1 MIKSKIVIFIALATF
16 QLGYAQKAAEQISI
30 RLVDAMPNMP
40 TPYKMKDWKKVTAQQ
55 DSLLYDFNAKGPL
68 LPLIWW
74 DDNKVNVPIRSFG
87 IPSYVGASRNMN
99 KQSSYESLP
108 VIGSVLGAS
117 LVGIDKS
124 NYNGIDFVSMCR
136 QFYNTKNGEN
146 LVMNSVDRK
155 TGETFWYDIF
165 PGMAFNML
173 VDQYPKKKEIADIM
187 KLNADK
193 WIVCIN
199 RLSKEKKY
207 PDFNFTA
214 FDFKTNKGVYN
225 GVWHE
230 PDAAAGLAWL
240 EFTAWKKWGDASY
253 LQASKSCMDYLQ
265 NRPEKE
271 GAYYEIMMP
280 YGAYMAVRMNAELGT
295 KYDEIKLLNWCF
307 DGQNSDRNGWGVMA
321 EKWGQYDVDG
331 LVGQKKEEQYAFAMN
346 TFSQAAALV
355 PIVKYN
361 PSYSKTIGK
370 WILNLSN
377 SSRLFY
383 SDEHPKN
390 RQTSAVWQGDPNHVI
405 CYEGLRKDLD
415 HGNGF
420 EVYKDVLANEG
431 PYALGDQMKQYSS
444 ATDLC
449 PYGSA
454 WVGMLA
460 SIVDT
465 TNVEGILKI
474 NCNATDFFSSRA
486 LPTFLFYNPYKEIK
500 NVSFNVGNS
509 SVNIYDSVSKK
520 YIGRKV
526 IGNFNFKL
534 NANTAM
540 TLIIVPSEIKTS
552 MKNKTLIAGTNIID
566 YHY

>member
-1 MIKSKIVIFIALATF
+1 MA
-16 QLGYAQKAAEQISI
+16 QLGQAQKAVEQNPI
-30 RLVDAMPNMP
+30 RLVEAMPNMP
-40 TPYKMKDWKKVTAQQ
+40 APYKMKDWKKVAIQQ
-55 DSLLYDFNAKGPL
+55 DSLLYDFNAKGTF

-74 DDNKVNVPIRSFG
+74 DDNKVNYPIRSFG
-87 IPSYVGASRNMN
+87 IPSYVGASRNN
-99 KQSSYESLP
+99 DKQSSYESLP
-108 VIGSVLGAS
+108 VLGSVLGAS
-117 LVGIDKS
+117 LIGIDKS
-124 NYNGIDFVSMCR
+124 NYNGIDFVSMCK

-155 TGETFWYDIF
+155 AGETFWYDIF

-173 VDQYPKKKEIADIM
+173 VDQYPENKEIAEIM
-187 KLNADK
+187 KLNANH
-193 WIVCIN
+193 WIEAIN
-199 RLSKEKKY
+199 GLSKGREY

-214 FDFKTNKGVYN
+214 YNFKSGLGVYN

-240 EFTAWKKWGDASY
+240 EFTAWKKWGDDSY
-253 LQASKSCMDYLQ
+253 LNASKSCMDYLQ
-265 NRPEKE
+265 NRPAKE

-295 KYDEIKLLNWCF
+295 KYDELKLLNWCF
-307 DGQNSDRNGWGVMA
+307 DGQNTDRNGWGVMA

-361 PSYSKTIGK
+361 PSYSRAIGK
-370 WILNLSN
+370 WMLNLAN
-377 SSRLFY
+377 ASRLFY
-383 SDEHPKN
+383 ADEHPKN
-390 RQTSAVWQGDPNHVI
+390 RQSSAVWQGDPNHVI

-420 EVYKDVLANEG
+420 EVFKGVLAEEG
-431 PYALGDQMKQYSS
+431 PYAIGDQMKQFTSF
-444 ATDLC
+444 TDLC

-460 SIVDT
+460 SIIDT
-465 TNVEGILKI
+465 TNVEGVLKL

-500 NVSFNVGNS
+500 NISFNVGDS
-509 SVNIYDSVSKK
+509 AVNIYDSVSKK
-520 YIGRKV
+520 YIAKNVSGDF
-526 IGNFNFKL
+526 NFNL
-534 NANTAM
+534 NGDAAM
-540 TLIIVPSEIKTS
+540 TLVLVPSNLKTETKEK
-552 MKNKTLIAGTNIID
+552 MLTVGDNVID
-566 YHY
+566 YLYQ